1 MNLRPAHPVGL
12 PLDAVAE
19 LVSPGA
25 AAAAR
30 RDVTVTG
37 VTLRGQ
43 DARPGDL
50 FAALPGARSH
60 GAVFAAEAVAA
71 GAVAVLTDE
80 AGAAELGDLG
90 TPVLVHSSA
99 VSPPRCT
106 ASRRRSCA

>member
-60 GAVFAAEAVAA
+60 GAVFAAEAVAYYDDL
-71 GAVAVLTDE
+71 VAALETDQDGPHGY
-80 AGAAELGDLG
+80 AKRDLLR
-90 TPVLVHSSA
+90 VV
-99 VSPPRCT
+99 VDDE
-106 ASRRRSCA
+106 